1 MSKEKE
7 TFEKALAELEDVV
20 ARLEDDTVGLDEAL
34 KLFERG
40 VALARRCRTQ
50 LAGVERRVEQLLAE
64 AGDDETPKTAP
75 FAPTES

>member
-1 MSKEKE
+1 MSKPKE
-7 TFEKALAELEDVV
+7 TFEEALTELEDVV
-20 ARLEDDTVGLDEAL
+20 KRLEDDTVGLEEAL

-64 AGDDETPKTAP
+64 AGESEQPETAP
-75 FAPTES
+75 FVPAEE

>member
-1 MSKEKE
+1 MSRPKE
-7 TFEKALAELEDVV
+7 TFEEALAELEDVV
-20 ARLEDDTVGLDEAL
+20 KKLEDDAVGLEEAL

-64 AGDDETPKTAP
+64 AGESEQLEKAP
-75 FAPTES
+75 FVPEEG